1 MLIEIVA
8 YEYMDFIRKVWRKTL
23 EIFFPAICISCSK
36 NLSPTEDNN
45 LLCKECFDSIEIL
58 EEDRKTR
65 VHSIGV
71 YSSKPLRDLIHALKF
86 KRYLRA
92 MAQIGELIDKY
103 LEKNP
108 DSLLKTCD
116 LITFIPLHPR
126 REKNRGFNQAD
137 LIAKTLGNKLDVE
150 VKTTLRRVRDTKEQS
165 LIKDPRKRLKNIK
178 GCFVVKDTIT
188 LREKRIILV
197 DDVHTSGATIN
208 EAVETLHQAGV
219 EKVRVFVLARAK

>member
-108 DSLLKTCD
+108 NSMLRKCD
-116 LITFIPLHPR
+116 LITFIPLHPQR
-126 REKNRGFNQAD
+126 QRVRGFNQAG
-137 LIAKTLGNKLDVE
+137 LIAKVLGDQLDIEVLPTLKK
-150 VKTTLRRVRDTKEQS
+150 VKNIKEQS
-165 LIKDPRKRLKNIK
+165 LIKDYRLRDNNVR
-178 GCFVVKDTIT
+178 GCFGLINSIANNK
-188 LREKRIILV
+188 KIILV
-197 DDVHTSGATIN
+197 DDVYTSGATID
-208 EAVETLHQAGV
+208 EATLTLFKN
-219 EKVRVFVLARAK
+219 KVGEVKVFVLVKAG